1 MKLLELAHRRSS
13 VAALLET
20 LAHRRRVAELCA
32 LIGGRLGL
40 DAHAL
45 GRAAWLHDVGMTAMT
60 FVDRRG
66 PLSDAE
72 RRRLHGHTEIGRAL
86 LDDSCTEL
94 YTAAAVIAWTHHER
108 YDGTGYPRGLAADA
122 IPLPGRIAA
131 VADAFD
137 AITTDRPHRGA
148 RSAAT
153 AAEVLRAEQGL
164 QFDPAVLDVLLGA
177 LDSATRIL
185 ERFPDDPAAASADE
199 YVTVQV
205 AARTLGASRSQLR
218 RWSDE
223 GRIAA
228 VRTSGGHRRFRLEDV
243 RQLAEHLQ
251 ALPRLRPI
259 APPDRPLPG
268 VAAMLATFGP
278 QIAGAAS
285 SSIYTEEPHGWL
297 TSEHARPALH
307 GWLDALREGCERGD
321 FDAAIA
327 VTETLLREARAHGTT
342 LLERHAFLE
351 RFGQVLIRALGRQ
364 GVEQSERA
372 GTRRLVV
379 ALQQRALESYD

>member
-1 MKLLELAHRRSS
+1 M
-13 VAALLET
+13 
-20 LAHRRRVAELCA
+20 
-32 LIGGRLGL
+32 
-40 DAHAL
+40 
-45 GRAAWLHDVGMTAMT
+45 
-60 FVDRRG
+60 
-66 PLSDAE
+66 
-72 RRRLHGHTEIGRAL
+72 
-86 LDDSCTEL
+86 
-94 YTAAAVIAWTHHER
+94 
-108 YDGTGYPRGLAADA
+108 
-122 IPLPGRIAA
+122 
-131 VADAFD
+131 
-137 AITTDRPHRGA
+137 
-148 RSAAT
+148 
-153 AAEVLRAEQGL
+153 
-164 QFDPAVLDVLLGA
+164 
-177 LDSATRIL
+177 
-185 ERFPDDPAAASADE
+185 PAAPADE
-199 YVTVQV
+199 YVTLQV

-243 RQLAEHLQ
+243 RQLAEQLR

-268 VAAMLATFGP
+268 VAATLATFGP

-307 GWLDALREGCERGD
+307 GWLNALRRGCEQGN

-364 GVEQSERA
+364 GVEQSELA
-372 GTRRLVV
+372 GARRLIV
-379 ALQQRALESYD
+379 ALQQRALETYD